1 MQTSKREAKAIEK
14 LNELKVF
21 TTGDIKLLLNLNQ
34 AQTYNLIKSLKKKNH
49 IEIIKKGLYC
59 LKGIDE
65 MIIAPRIVYPSY
77 ISFLSALNYYELTD
91 QFSRKIILTTTK
103 RKKHKNYIFVT
114 LKNERFFGYT
124 KIDNIIIA
132 EKEKALIDSLLLPKY
147 SGGIKTIINCFKA
160 DINTKKLYEYAIK
173 INSKSVLRRLGYIL
187 EKLNIKFNYKL
198 KLGKGYELLDPA
210 KPKKNNYNKKWLL
223 DVNI

>member
-1 MQTSKREAKAIEK
+1 MQTSKRESKALEK
-14 LNELKVF
+14 LKELKVF
-21 TTGDIKLLLNLNQ
+21 TTKDIKLLLELNQ
-34 AQTYNLIKSLKKKNH
+34 TQTYNLIKSLKKKNH

-59 LKGIDE
+59 IEGTNE
-65 MIIAPRIVYPSY
+65 MIIAPRVSYPAY

-91 QFSRKIILTTTK
+91 QISKKIILATTI
-103 RKKHKNYIFVT
+103 RKKHKDYIFVT
-114 LKNERFFGYT
+114 LKNKRFFGYT

-147 SGGIKTIINCFKA
+147 SGGIKTIIDCFKI
-160 DINTKKLYEYAIK
+160 DLNKKKLYDYAIK
-173 INSKSVLRRLGYIL
+173 IESKSVLRRLGYIL
-187 EKLNIKFNYKL
+187 ERLNIKFNYKL
-198 KLGKGYELLDPA
+198 KIGKGYELLDPS